1 MTGLRHVVLSLVA
14 AALALLLGVALGAG
28 PVTEQAAADRAA
40 ANDRLRD
47 RVADL
52 EEQAA
57 ALDAAAK
64 QDAKAAAALAA
75 PLVADRVDGR
85 TVLVVVTP
93 GARKTD
99 VRSTAAALEDAG
111 AAVSATLTL
120 TDAYVDPA
128 KAQSPLE
135 DLSLRLVPPGV
146 EFADGALPIERV
158 GTVLARATVQ
168 LPEDNEDDADDEEA
182 TGDVDRD
189 AAEVIA
195 GLDELEA
202 VHLDGTPG
210 RRAELAVVVTGP
222 GEDAEAAPALVGLL
236 TALDRGSRGA
246 VLTGPGDASDGLLAD
261 VRKAGRSDLDG
272 VSTVD
277 SAGTT
282 VGSAALVLALA
293 EQVGGRSGDYGLGAS
308 ARRVLPLVAAG

>member
-14 AALALLLGVALGAG
+14 AGLALLLGVALGAG
-28 PVTEQAAADRAA
+28 PVTEQAAAGRAA

-47 RVADL
+47 RVTDL
-52 EEQAA
+52 EKQAG
-57 ALDAAAK
+57 ALRAAAK
-64 QDAKAAAALAA
+64 QDARAAAALAA

-93 GARKTD
+93 GARQAD

-111 AAVSATLTL
+111 AAVAATLTL
-120 TDAYVDPA
+120 TDTYVDPA

-158 GTVLARATVQ
+158 GTVLARATVR
-168 LPEDNEDDADDEEA
+168 LPEGDDDATDE
-182 TGDVDRD
+182 VDGD

-222 GEDAEAAPALVGLL
+222 GEVDESAPALAGLL
-236 TALDRGSRGA
+236 AALDRGSRGA
-246 VLTGPGDASDGLLAD
+246 VLTGPGDASAGLLAD

-293 EQVGGRSGDYGLGAS
+293 EQVGGRAGDYGLGAS
-308 ARRVLPLVAAG
+308 ARRVLPPVAAG

>member
-1 MTGLRHVVLSLVA
+1 MTGLRHVLLAVA
-14 AALALLLGVALGAG
+14 AAGLALLLGVALGAG

-47 RVADL
+47 QVADL
-52 EEQAA
+52 EQRNAT
-57 ALDAAAK
+57 LTAAAK

-75 PLVADRVDGR
+75 PLVDDRVGGR
-85 TVLVVVTP
+85 TVLVVATP
-93 GARKTD
+93 GARAVD

-111 AAVSATLTL
+111 ATVAATLTL
-120 TDAYVDPA
+120 TDTYVDPA

-146 EFADGALPIERV
+146 EFPDGALPIERV

-168 LPEDNEDDADDEEA
+168 LPEGDDEA
-182 TGDVDRD
+182 TDEVDRD

-210 RRAELAVVVTGP
+210 RRAELAVVVSGP
-222 GEDAEAAPALVGLL
+222 GDGDESAPALAGLVA
-236 TALDRGSRGA
+236 ALDKGSRGA
-246 VLTGPGDASDGLLAD
+246 VLTGPGDGSDGLLAD

-293 EQVGGRSGDYGLGAS
+293 EQAGGRAGDYGLGPS
-308 ARRVLPLVAAG
+308 ARRVLPLVAAD

>member
-1 MTGLRHVVLSLVA
+1 MTGLRHVVLALA
-14 AALALLLGVALGAG
+14 AAAVALLLGVALGAG
-28 PVTEQAAADRAA
+28 PVTEQAAAGRAA
-40 ANDRLRD
+40 TNDRLRD

-52 EEQAA
+52 ERQAA
-57 ALDAAAK
+57 ALAAAAK
-64 QDAKAAAALAA
+64 QDARATAALAA

-85 TVLVVVTP
+85 DVLVVVTP
-93 GARKTD
+93 GARPAD
-99 VRSTAAALEDAG
+99 VRSTVAALEDAG
-111 AAVSATLTL
+111 ATVAATLTL
-120 TDAYVDPA
+120 TDTYVDPA

-146 EFADGALPIERV
+146 EFADGALPIDRV
-158 GTVLARATVQ
+158 GTVLARATVR
-168 LPEDNEDDADDEEA
+168 PPGDEGDEA
-182 TGDVDRD
+182 TDQGGDEVDRD

-210 RRAELAVVVTGP
+210 RRAELAVVVAGP
-222 GEDAEAAPALVGLL
+222 GDQNASAPALAGLL
-236 TALDRGSRGA
+236 AALDRGSRGA

-293 EQVGGRSGDYGLGAS
+293 EQVGGRAGDYGLGAS
-308 ARRVLPLVAAG
+308 ARRVLPPVAAD

>member
-28 PVTEQAAADRAA
+28 PVTEQAAAGRAA
-40 ANDRLRD
+40 ANDRLRA

-52 EEQAA
+52 EKQAA
-57 ALDAAAK
+57 ALRAAAR

-75 PLVADRVDGR
+75 PLVADRVEGR
-85 TVLVVVTP
+85 AVVVVVTP
-93 GARKTD
+93 GARPAD
-99 VRSTAAALEDAG
+99 VRSAATALEDAG
-111 AAVSATLTL
+111 ATVAATLTL
-120 TDAYVDPA
+120 TDTYVDPA

-168 LPEDNEDDADDEEA
+168 LPEGDDGATDE
-182 TGDVDRD
+182 VDRD

-202 VHLDGTPG
+202 VQLDGTPG
-210 RRAELAVVVTGP
+210 RRAEMAVVVTGP
-222 GEDAEAAPALVGLL
+222 GEVDESTPALAGLVA
-236 TALDRGSRGA
+236 ALDRGSRGA

-261 VRKAGRSDLDG
+261 VRKAGRADLDG

>member
-1 MTGLRHVVLSLVA
+1 M
-14 AALALLLGVALGAG
+14 
-28 PVTEQAAADRAA
+28 
-40 ANDRLRD
+40 
-47 RVADL
+47 
-52 EEQAA
+52 
-57 ALDAAAK
+57 
-64 QDAKAAAALAA
+64 
-75 PLVADRVDGR
+75 
-85 TVLVVVTP
+85 
-93 GARKTD
+93 
-99 VRSTAAALEDAG
+99 
-111 AAVSATLTL
+111 
-120 TDAYVDPA
+120 DPA

-146 EFADGALPIERV
+146 EFPDGALPIERV

-168 LPEDNEDDADDEEA
+168 LPEGDDEA
-182 TGDVDRD
+182 TDEVDGD
-189 AAEVIA
+189 AAEVVA

-222 GEDAEAAPALVGLL
+222 GDGDESAPALVGLL
-236 TALDRGSRGA
+236 AALDQGSRGA

-261 VRKAGRSDLDG
+261 VRKAERSDLDG

-293 EQVGGRSGDYGLGAS
+293 EQVGGRAGDYGLGAS
-308 ARRVLPLVAAG
+308 ARRVLPLAAAG

>member
-1 MTGLRHVVLSLVA
+1 VTGVRHVVLSLVA
-14 AALALLLGVALGAG
+14 AGLALLLGVALGAG

-40 ANDRLRD
+40 ASDRLRD
-47 RVADL
+47 RLADL
-52 EEQAA
+52 EQRTA
-57 ALDAAAK
+57 ALTAAAK
-64 QDAKAAAALAA
+64 QDARAAAALAA
-75 PLVADRVDGR
+75 PLVADRVAGR
-85 TVLVVVTP
+85 SVLLLATP
-93 GARKTD
+93 GARTAD
-99 VRSTAAALEDAG
+99 VRSTAAVLEDAG
-111 AAVSATLTL
+111 ATVAATLTL
-120 TDAYVDPA
+120 TDTYVDPA

-146 EFADGALPIERV
+146 EFPDGALPIERV

-168 LPEDNEDDADDEEA
+168 LPEGDEEA

-189 AAEVIA
+189 AAEVLA
-195 GLDELEA
+195 GLDELGA

-222 GEDAEAAPALVGLL
+222 GDDAESAPALAGLL
-236 TALDRGSRGA
+236 AALDRGSRGA
-246 VLTGPGDASDGLLAD
+246 VLTGPGDASDGLLPD
-261 VRKAGRSDLDG
+261 VRKAERSDLDD

-293 EQVGGRSGDYGLGAS
+293 EQVGGRAGDYGLGAS
-308 ARRVLPLVAAG
+308 ARRVLPLAADG

>member
-1 MTGLRHVVLSLVA
+1 VTGLRHVVLSLVA

-52 EEQAA
+52 EEQVA
-57 ALDAAAK
+57 ALGAAAK

-111 AAVSATLTL
+111 AAVAATLTL

-168 LPEDNEDDADDEEA
+168 LPEDNDEEA
-182 TGDVDRD
+182 TDDVDRD

>member
-1 MTGLRHVVLSLVA
+1 MTGLRHVLLAVA
-14 AALALLLGVALGAG
+14 AAGLALLLGVALGAG

-47 RVADL
+47 QVADL
-52 EEQAA
+52 EQRNAT
-57 ALDAAAK
+57 LTAAAK

-75 PLVADRVDGR
+75 PLVDDRVGGR
-85 TVLVVVTP
+85 TVLVVATP
-93 GARKTD
+93 GARAVD

-111 AAVSATLTL
+111 AAVAATLTL
-120 TDAYVDPA
+120 TDTYVDPA

-146 EFADGALPIERV
+146 EFPDGALPIERV

-168 LPEDNEDDADDEEA
+168 LPEGDDEA
-182 TGDVDRD
+182 TDEVDRD

-210 RRAELAVVVTGP
+210 RRAELAVVVSGP
-222 GEDAEAAPALVGLL
+222 GDGDESAPALAGLVA
-236 TALDRGSRGA
+236 ALDKGSRGA
-246 VLTGPGDASDGLLAD
+246 VLTGPGNASDGLLAD

-293 EQVGGRSGDYGLGAS
+293 EQAGGRAGDYGLGPS
-308 ARRVLPLVAAG
+308 ARRVLPLVAAD

>member
-57 ALDAAAK
+57 ALGAAAK

-75 PLVADRVDGR
+75 PLVAHRVDGR

-168 LPEDNEDDADDEEA
+168 LPEDDEDGERA
-182 TGDVDRD
+182 TDDVDRD

-293 EQVGGRSGDYGLGAS
+293 EQVGGRAGDYGLGTS

>member
-1 MTGLRHVVLSLVA
+1 VTGLRHLVLSLA
-14 AALALLLGVALGAG
+14 AAGVALLLGVALGAG

-52 EEQAA
+52 EERTA
-57 ALDAAAK
+57 ALTAAAK
-64 QDAKAAAALAA
+64 QDARAAAALAA
-75 PLVADRVDGR
+75 PLVDDRLEGR
-85 TVLVVVTP
+85 SVLVVVTP
-93 GARKTD
+93 GARTAD
-99 VRSTAAALEDAG
+99 VRATAAGLEDAE
-111 AAVSATLTL
+111 ATVVATLTL
-120 TDAYVDPA
+120 TDTYVDPA

-146 EFADGALPIERV
+146 EFPDGALPIERV
-158 GTVLARATVQ
+158 GTVLARATVR
-168 LPEDNEDDADDEEA
+168 LPEGDEDGDEA
-182 TGDVDRD
+182 TAEVDRD

-210 RRAELAVVVTGP
+210 QRAELAVVVTGP
-222 GEDAEAAPALVGLL
+222 GDGDESARALAGLL
-236 TALDRGSRGA
+236 AALDRGSRGA
-246 VLTGPGDASDGLLAD
+246 VLTGPGAASAGLLAD
-261 VRKAGRSDLDG
+261 VRKAERSDLDG

-293 EQVGGRSGDYGLGAS
+293 EQVGGRAGDYGLGAS
-308 ARRVLPLVAAG
+308 ARRVLPLAAAG

>member
-28 PVTEQAAADRAA
+28 PVTENAAAGRAA

-52 EEQAA
+52 EEQTAALTAA
-57 ALDAAAK
+57 AE

-93 GARKTD
+93 GARQAD
-99 VRSTAAALEDAG
+99 VRSAATALEDAG
-111 AAVSATLTL
+111 AAVAATLTL
-120 TDAYVDPA
+120 TDTYVDPA

-146 EFADGALPIERV
+146 DFPDGALPIERV

-168 LPEDNEDDADDEEA
+168 LPEGEDEA
-182 TGDVDRD
+182 TDDVDRD

-210 RRAELAVVVTGP
+210 KRAELAVMVTGP
-222 GEDAEAAPALVGLL
+222 GEDDQSAPALLGLL
-236 TALDRGSRGA
+236 AALDRGSRGA

-293 EQVGGRSGDYGLGAS
+293 EQVGGRAGDYGLGTS

>member
-1 MTGLRHVVLSLVA
+1 VTGLRHLVLALVA
-14 AALALLLGVALGAG
+14 AGVALLLGVALGAG

-52 EEQAA
+52 EQRTAELT
-57 ALDAAAK
+57 ALAK
-64 QDAKAAAALAA
+64 QDARAAAALAA
-75 PLVADRVDGR
+75 PLVDDAVEGR
-85 TVLVVVTP
+85 SVLLVATP
-93 GARKTD
+93 GARPAD
-99 VRSTAAALEDAG
+99 VRAVAAALEDAG
-111 AAVSATLTL
+111 AAVPATLTL
-120 TDAYVDPA
+120 TDTYVDPA

-146 EFADGALPIERV
+146 EFPDGALPVERV

-168 LPEDNEDDADDEEA
+168 LPEGDDEA
-182 TGDVDRD
+182 TDEVDRD
-189 AAEVIA
+189 AAEVLA

-222 GEDAEAAPALVGLL
+222 GDDDESTPALAGLL
-236 TALDRGSRGA
+236 AALDRGSRGA
-246 VLTGPGDASDGLLAD
+246 VLTGPGDASDGLLSD
-261 VRKAGRSDLDG
+261 VRTAGRSDLDG

-282 VGSAALVLALA
+282 VGRAALVLAFA
-293 EQVGGRSGDYGLGAS
+293 EQVGGRAGDYGLGAS

>member
-1 MTGLRHVVLSLVA
+1 MTGLRHLLLSLVA
-14 AALALLLGVALGAG
+14 AGVALLLGMALGAG
-28 PVTEQAAADRAA
+28 PVTEEAAADRAA

-47 RVADL
+47 RVAAL
-52 EEQAA
+52 ERQTAGLRAA
-57 ALDAAAK
+57 AE
-64 QDAKAAAALAA
+64 QDARAAAALAS
-75 PLVADRVDGR
+75 PLVADRLEGR
-85 TVLVVVTP
+85 SVLLVVTP
-93 GARKTD
+93 RARKAD
-99 VRSTAAALEDAG
+99 VRSTGAALEEAG
-111 AAVSATLTL
+111 AAVTATLTL

-146 EFADGALPIERV
+146 EFADGALPIDRV
-158 GTVLARATVQ
+158 GTVLARSTVQ
-168 LPEDNEDDADDEEA
+168 LPEGDDEA
-182 TGDVDRD
+182 TEEVDRD

-222 GEDAEAAPALVGLL
+222 DEDDESAPALVGLL
-236 TALDRGSRGA
+236 AALDRGSRGA
-246 VLTGPGDASDGLLAD
+246 VLAGPGTASDGLLAD
-261 VRKAGRSDLDG
+261 VRKAQRSDLDG

-293 EQVGGRSGDYGLGAS
+293 EQVGGRAGDYGLGAS

>member
-1 MTGLRHVVLSLVA
+1 MTGLRHLLLAVA
-14 AALALLLGVALGAG
+14 AAGLALLLGVALGAG

-40 ANDRLRD
+40 DSARLRD
-47 RVADL
+47 RVAAL
-52 EEQAA
+52 EDRTAGLTAA
-57 ALDAAAK
+57 AAR
-64 QDAKAAAALAA
+64 DAKGAAALAA
-75 PLVADRVDGR
+75 PLTAGRLDGR
-85 TVLVVVTP
+85 SVLMVVTP
-93 GARKTD
+93 GARQKD
-99 VRSTAAALEDAG
+99 VRTTDAVLEDAG
-111 AAVSATLTL
+111 AAVTATLTL
-120 TDAYVDPA
+120 TEAYVDPA

-146 EFADGALPIERV
+146 EFADGALPVDRV

-168 LPEDNEDDADDEEA
+168 RPEGDDPVDDQ
-182 TGDVDRD
+182 VDSD

-202 VHLDGTPG
+202 VRLDGTPG

-222 GEDAEAAPALVGLL
+222 GDDQESVPALVGLL
-236 TALDRGSRGA
+236 AALDLGSRGA
-246 VLTGPGDASDGLLAD
+246 VLTGPGGGADGLLSD
-261 VRKAGRSDLDG
+261 VRHEERTDLDG

-293 EQVGGRSGDYGLGAS
+293 EQVAGRSGDYGLGDS
-308 ARRVLPLVAAG
+308 ARRVLPVVDAG

>member
-14 AALALLLGVALGAG
+14 AGLALLLGVALGAG
-28 PVTEQAAADRAA
+28 PVTEQAAADKAA
-40 ANDRLRD
+40 TNDRLRD
-47 RVADL
+47 RVAAL
-52 EEQAA
+52 EKRTATLTAA
-57 ALDAAAK
+57 AE

-85 TVLVVVTP
+85 GVLVVATP
-93 GARKTD
+93 GARTRD

-111 AAVSATLTL
+111 ATVAATLTL

-146 EFADGALPIERV
+146 EFADGALPIDRV

-168 LPEDNEDDADDEEA
+168 RPEGDEGDDEGTDEA
-182 TGDVDRD
+182 DRD

-210 RRAELAVVVTGP
+210 RLAELAVVVTGP
-222 GEDAEAAPALVGLL
+222 GEDHESAPAIVGLL
-236 TALDRGSRGA
+236 AALDRGSRGA
-246 VLTGPGDASDGLLAD
+246 VLTGPGDASAGLLAD
-261 VRKAGRSDLDG
+261 VRKSGRSDLDG

-308 ARRVLPLVAAG
+308 ARRVLPLAAAG

>member
-1 MTGLRHVVLSLVA
+1 
-14 AALALLLGVALGAG
+14 
-28 PVTEQAAADRAA
+28 
-40 ANDRLRD
+40 
-47 RVADL
+47 VADL

-57 ALDAAAK
+57 ALGAAAK
-64 QDAKAAAALAA
+64 QDARAAAALAA

-93 GARKTD
+93 GARQSD
-99 VRSTAAALEDAG
+99 VRSAAAALEDAG
-111 AAVSATLTL
+111 AEVSATLTL

-146 EFADGALPIERV
+146 EFPDGALPIERV

-168 LPEDNEDDADDEEA
+168 LPEGDEGDEDATDA
-182 TGDVDRD
+182 VDGD
-189 AAEVIA
+189 AAEVLA

-222 GEDAEAAPALVGLL
+222 GDGDESTPALAGLL
-236 TALDRGSRGA
+236 AALDRGSRGA
-246 VLTGPGDASDGLLAD
+246 VLTGPGRAADGLLAD
-261 VRKAGRSDLDG
+261 VRKADRADLDD

-282 VGSAALVLALA
+282 VGAAALVLALA
-293 EQVGGRSGDYGLGAS
+293 EQVDGRAGDYGLGVA
-308 ARRVLPLVAAG
+308 ARRVLPLAAAG